1 MKFMRRLTFVGL
13 SLIFG
18 ICLLTVSP
26 ALARIEMNTVTG
38 LWLFDEGSGNLAA
51 DSSNSALDATLV
63 GNPTWVNGVFGSGLE
78 LDGAGAYVEVP
89 AHVNSRDAI
98 TVSLWVKSMTDTWNQ
113 HGWMV
118 EKRNAYIIHP
128 NANTKNV
135 SWPICNGGCWNKPGG
150 WRDGEVGPDDI
161 TDWHL
166 YTTTFDSAT
175 GEWNIYIDGVAE
187 SSMSIDKNPLDADD
201 GPLYIGRDTCCDGRF
216 GDAIIDEV
224 AIFSVALGADDIQM
238 MMDKGLSAMLLTP
251 VEPEDKLSTTWG
263 KVKEQY

>member
-1 MKFMRRLTFVGL
+1 MKFMRQLTFVGL
-13 SLIFG
+13 SLILS

-38 LWLFDEGSGNLAA
+38 LWLFDEGSGDLAA
-51 DSSNSALDATLV
+51 DSSDSALDATLV
-63 GNPTWVNGVFGSGLE
+63 GDPAWVSGVFGSGLE
-78 LDGAGAYVEVP
+78 LDGVDAYVEIP
-89 AHVNSRDAI
+89 AHVNPTDAI

-128 NANTKNV
+128 NQGTKNV
-135 SWPICNGGCWNKPGG
+135 SWPICNNGCWNKPGG

-175 GEWNIYIDGVAE
+175 GVWNIYIDGVVE
-187 SSMSIDKNPLDADD
+187 STMTINKDPIDADD
-201 GPLYIGRDTCCDGRF
+201 GPLFIGRDTCCAGRF
-216 GDAIIDEV
+216 GNAIIDEV
-224 AIFSVALGADDIQM
+224 AIFNVALGADDVQM

-251 VEPEDKLSTTWG
+251 VEPEGKLSTTWG
-263 KVKEQY
+263 KVKQQY